1 MAVTIGIDL
10 GGSRIKGG
18 IIEQDG
24 TLRNSMMA
32 KTRISFGYDALVTQL
47 AELIEQLRFC
57 AKDRLEGIGIGIP
70 GLIDNNSFKVINSQN
85 IDILDG
91 HAVASDLTRK
101 TGLPVVMSND
111 ADCMAIGE
119 GLSGAAKDVKHYIA
133 VTLGTG
139 VGGAIVSNGVLI
151 QGVNGGGGEIGH
163 MSIDMNGPE
172 CSCGALGCLEAYI
185 GREGIRHYV
194 KASYPKLVDTSLKK
208 LCEMAIKGNESAAN
222 IYWHIG
228 HYLGIGLASL
238 VNIFNPQIIVV
249 GGGIAGAGDLLL
261 KPLENELK
269 LRALNSYAENIEVRA
284 AELGNWAGVVGA
296 GSLAWKNRAS

>member
-18 IIEQDG
+18 IIERDG

-32 KTRISFGYDALVTQL
+32 RTRTSFGYDALVTQL
-47 AELIEQLRFC
+47 TELIEQLKFC
-57 AKDRLEGIGIGIP
+57 AKDRLEGVGLGVP
-70 GLIDNNSFKVINSQN
+70 GLLDNKSFKVINSQN
-85 IDILDG
+85 IDILDD
-91 HAVASDLTRK
+91 HTVARDLTAK
-101 TGLPVVMSND
+101 IGLPVVMSND

-119 GLSGAAKDVKHYIA
+119 GISGAAKGVKHYIA

-139 VGGAIVSNGVLI
+139 VGGAVISNGVLI
-151 QGVNGGGGEIGH
+151 QGCQGGGGEIGH
-163 MSIDMNGPE
+163 LSIDMNGPE
-172 CSCGALGCLEAYI
+172 CSCGGLGCLEAYI

-194 KASYPKLVDTSLKK
+194 RANYPRLVNTSLKK
-208 LCEMAIKGNESAAN
+208 LCDMAIQGNENAAN
-222 IYWHIG
+222 IYWYIG

-269 LRALNSYAENIEVRA
+269 LRALNSYAENIEVKA